1 MEFVEGEEAEDA
13 YVLPE
18 SNEKELS
25 ADELRDLGEDRLR
38 IARNEIYARYFQ
50 GVFPARSCVEVARL
64 PKDVL
69 IEIEAIAEK

>member
-1 MEFVEGEEAEDA
+1 MEFVEAKKQEDA

-38 IARNEIYARYFQ
+38 IARNEIYARYGRSFQ
-50 GVFPARSCVEVARL
+50 DEALAQYFKRKHGIARAKL
-64 PKDVL
+64 
-69 IEIEAIAEK
+69 